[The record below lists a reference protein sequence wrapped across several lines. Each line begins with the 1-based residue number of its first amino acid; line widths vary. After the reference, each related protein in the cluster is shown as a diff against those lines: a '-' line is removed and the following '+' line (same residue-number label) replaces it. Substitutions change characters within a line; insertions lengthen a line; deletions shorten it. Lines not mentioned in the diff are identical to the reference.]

1 MRNLFTVTKYTIVDI
16 LNQKSF
22 FVLLAVCIGFVMMLR
37 GCYKGN
43 YMVNGKEIDS
53 LTVAWNAS
61 IVAFH
66 AIAAGV
72 LCIAAILSMGLLRK
86 DKDDGTLIYMISKP
100 LPRAAYILGR
110 VIGLWVVSFGFMVVL
125 HGSIFVIT
133 LISAGGTMPGYLTA
147 SLLCSINVLFVVGI
161 VCLFS
166 LVMPDFMAAVAGL
179 GIAGIGYISDS
190 VFQLTQN
197 HLVQAAMGNKI
208 PDVSWWRVAW
218 PKIASLQYYAAS
230 LIDKSAFQTM
240 GPLHPLFVMVLY
252 CGIVMGALVYIF
264 KTREL

>member
-1 MRNLFTVTKYTIVDI
+1 MRNFFTVTKYTVIDI

-22 FVLLAVCIGFVMMLR
+22 FVLLAVCIGFVMLLR

-66 AIAAGV
+66 VIAAGV
-72 LCIAAILSMGLLRK
+72 LLIAAILSMGMFRR
-86 DKDDGTLIYMISKP
+86 DREDGTLIYMMSKP
-100 LPRAAYILGR
+100 LHRTAYALGR
-110 VIGLWVVSFGFMVVL
+110 VCGLWLVSFGFMAVL
-125 HGSIFVIT
+125 HGSIFIIT
-133 LISAGGTMPGYLTA
+133 LMSAGGTMPGYLTA
-147 SLLCSINVLFVVGI
+147 SLVCSVNVFFMVGA

-166 LVMPDFMAAVAGL
+166 LFMPDFMAAVTGL

-190 VFQLTQN
+190 VYQLTQSK
-197 HLVQAAMGNKI
+197 LVQAAMGNSA
-208 PDVSWWRVAW
+208 PSVSWWRVAW
-218 PKIASLQYYAAS
+218 PKVASLQYFAAS
-230 LIDKSAFQTM
+230 LIDKSSFHTM
-240 GPLHPLFVMVLY
+240 GFIHPFVMMLVW
-252 CGIVMGALVYIF
+252 CGIVIAALVYAF